1 MKLNIYKIKVI
12 MAEKEIENKQLSEM
26 AGISRAGLGGIFRK
40 GKAATVTVGK
50 LAKALGVPVEE
61 ITIEEV
67 QPCQA

>member
-1 MKLNIYKIKVI
+1 MKLNVYKIKVI
-12 MAEKEIENKQLSEM
+12 MAEKEIGVKQLSEL
-26 AGISRAGLGGIFRK
+26 AGISKAGIGGIFRK

-61 ITIEEV
+61 IAIEEV